1 MVYGCSSES
10 IEELREKLNNQKVIF
25 IPKDTSVVDM
35 SSEII
40 YEEVLKLRRILDLYQ
55 KRQAQYILT
64 IDDLSR
70 ENQNLRD
77 WKAKWEA
84 KYDSGY

>member
-1 MVYGCSSES
+1 MVYGCSSDI

-25 IPKDTSVVDM
+25 IPKDTSVVYM

-40 YEEVLKLRRILDLYQ
+40 YEEVLKLRRLLDLYQ
-55 KRQAQYILT
+55 NRHAQYILT